1 MSLVASPAAIHV
13 TRLQGPA
20 DEEALQQLADV
31 LLDCVDG
38 DASVSFMWPL
48 PRAQALE
55 FWRRMAAGA
64 AAGERIVLLARDD
77 RGEVIGTV
85 QVVLAQPDNQPHR
98 ADIAKMLV
106 HRRGRK
112 RGIGALLMRAA
123 EQAAL
128 EAGKT
133 LLVLDTASADAERL
147 YEREGWQLVGH
158 IPGYAL
164 LPRGGLCGTKYYYKA
179 IGGAAGSVPAR

>member
-1 MSLVASPAAIHV
+1 MSPATQPATCTV
-13 TRLQGPA
+13 GRLQGSA
-20 DEEALQQLADV
+20 DERAIQQLADV

-48 PRAQALE
+48 PRAQALD
-55 FWRRMAAGA
+55 FWRRMADSA
-64 AAGERIVLLARDD
+64 AAGERILLLAYDEQ
-77 RGEVIGTV
+77 GEVIGTV
-85 QVVLAQPDNQPHR
+85 QVVLAQPENQPHR

-112 RGIGALLMRAA
+112 RGIGAALMRAA
-123 EQAAL
+123 EQAAVD
-128 EAGKT
+128 AGKT

-147 YEREGWQLVGH
+147 YEREGWRLVGH

-164 LPRGGLCGTKYYYKA
+164 LPRGGLCSTKYYYKP
-179 IGGAAGSVPAR
+179 IGAGAAPTR